1 MNRDK
6 NCSSLNSRP
15 ERDLSKGCSS
25 PRSRSP
31 LKGGHERPE
40 RAAQVPSLIREQ
52 TGAGQFAEQLQTVFR
67 VGRYLCSMCYSL
79 PVASGALQVTWEPNV
94 PPPHTLT
101 PVELAQYRAGR
112 NALMAEVAAYTGLR
126 IAIIDA

>member
-1 MNRDK
+1 MSDLSAPLK
-6 NCSSLNSRP
+6 SLPLYVSRP
-15 ERDLSKGCSS
+15 AQANSQSS
-25 PRSRSP
+25 C
-31 LKGGHERPE
+31 K
-40 RAAQVPSLIREQ
+40 
-52 TGAGQFAEQLQTVFR
+52 QTVFR
-67 VGRYLCSMCYSL
+67 VGRYLCSMSYSL